1 MWYGLDVLRSTAYPA
16 SESHQ
21 REMHMH
27 NRERKHGIALGGLLQ
42 GQALGYLGTI
52 LDYGEKYLTV
62 YHLKVRSI
70 NQ

>member
-1 MWYGLDVLRSTAYPA
+1 MALTSSVLQHIQPQKATKG
-16 SESHQ
+16 